1 MKKIYIF
8 LSSVLFSFAASAQCS
23 DLYFSEYVEGS
34 SNNKALEIYNASGS
48 TIDLSDY
55 AIVRLNGGSTS
66 PDTFNMNGML
76 SSEGV
81 YIVANSSASAAIL
94 ALADTTGS
102 ATFYNGDDA
111 LSIVNVATSTVIDLF
126 GIPGVDPGSSWTWT
140 AGGVSYESRNSTLVR
155 NYSVQSGVTVW
166 DTLEWSTSA
175 IDDISNLGS
184 HSSSCY
190 PPSATEPSAAAADPT
205 AEETDV
211 ISMFSNVYTDVIVDT
226 WRTGWS
232 SATLDDVQIG
242 TNDVKKYSALDF
254 VGIETTGANSIDAS
268 GMDYFT
274 FDAWTPDATTYRV
287 KLVDFGADNA
297 FGGGDD
303 KEQEIAFES
312 PATGSWTNH
321 KIKLSDF
328 TGLTTT
334 EHISQFIFSA
344 APAGGATLFVDNV
357 YFSKDP
363 VYTVSDIKDVIM
375 LDADLAPTNED
386 EIYELT
392 GVVYGVD
399 LDGNEGLS
407 FTIID
412 ATAGMNIHSFV
423 DVSDY
428 VVTEGDEITARGYIT
443 FYRGL
448 LELRVDSIKVN
459 SSGNALKDA
468 VVVTTLSEATESD
481 FIKLEKVWL
490 ADTTTVWPYGN
501 VSLTNA
507 NQDTFTMR
515 IDNSI
520 TDVVGTA
527 VMYDTMNITGLGGQF
542 DASAPYNDGYQ
553 IFPRGL
559 GDIEEYT
566 ASSSVRDFAIEAR
579 VYPNPANN
587 NITVIGSE
595 KWNSYEVFSV
605 LGVKVASGELNN
617 NNLSVVGLVE
627 GTYFLQLKSDEK
639 NGVARFII
647 NR

>member
-1 MKKIYIF
+1 MKKIYTLLAGLI
-8 LSSVLFSFAASAQCS
+8 LSVAASAQCS
-23 DLYFSEYVEGS
+23 DLYFSEYAEGS
-34 SNNKALEIYNASGS
+34 SNNKYLEIFNPSDS

-55 AIVRLNGGSTS
+55 SIYMINNGGTSNNIGFQLYGNLDAKGLFILSTNQA
-66 PDTFNMNGML
+66 DT
-76 SSEGV
+76 
-81 YIVANSSASAAIL
+81 AAIMSK
-94 ALADTTGS
+94 ADTVFGYNS
-102 ATFYNGDDA
+102 VCHFNGDDA
-111 LSIVNVATSTVIDLF
+111 VCLIKGTDTIDVIGERWVRSNWTVGTGSTKD
-126 GIPGVDPGSSWTWT
+126 
-140 AGGVSYESRNSTLVR
+140 YTLVR
-155 NYSVQSGVTVW
+155 KSSVGSGQTDWTVGATEW
-166 DTLEWSTSA
+166 DVYA
-175 IDDISNLGS
+175 KDDWTNLGS
-184 HSSSCY
+184 HVSACD
-190 PPSATEPSAAAADPT
+190 PSTATEPATAAQDPT
-205 AEETDV
+205 QDAVDV
-211 ISMFSNVYTDVIVDT
+211 ISIYSESYTDPAGINYFPNWGQTTQYSVFE
-226 WRTGWS
+226 
-232 SATLDDVQIG
+232 IG
-242 TNDVKKYSALDF
+242 TDSMIKYSALNYQGIDF
-254 VGIETTGANSIDAS
+254 NTSEIDASSMEMLHIDIWTADVDDIDIFPISRGGEKAVKKTLTAGEWNSIDI
-268 GMDYFT
+268 
-274 FDAWTPDATTYRV
+274 P
-287 KLVDFGADNA
+287 
-297 FGGGDD
+297 
-303 KEQEIAFES
+303 
-312 PATGSWTNH
+312 
-321 KIKLSDF
+321 LSDYTSQGLSMSDIIQVKF
-328 TGLTTT
+328 DNLGTSRETGT
-334 EHISQFIFSA
+334 IFIDNIYFWKE
-344 APAGGATLFVDNV
+344 PTL
-357 YFSKDP
+357 
-363 VYTVSDIKDVIM
+363 VYTVSTIADVIQ

-386 EIYELT
+386 ELYELT

-399 LDGNEGLS
+399 LDGNAGLS

-459 SSGNALKDA
+459 SAGNALKDA
-468 VVVTTLSEATESD
+468 VVVTNLSEATESD

-527 VMYDTMNITGLGGQF
+527 VTYDTMNITGLGGQF
-542 DASAPYNDGYQ
+542 DASAPYDDGYQ

-559 GDIEEYT
+559 GDLEEYT
-566 ASSSVRDFAIEAR
+566 APSSVRDFAVEAR

-605 LGVKVASGELNN
+605 LGVKVASGDLNN
-617 NNLSVVGLVE
+617 NNLSVGGLVE
-627 GTYFLQLKSDEK
+627 GTYFLQLKADEK